1 MKKPDWLITRNP
13 AFFTGYFLF
22 TVILS
27 IYCFVF
33 TKPEGFLLINQFH
46 FALLDRLFVLFTNF
60 GNGIFA
66 ILLMIFML
74 VRKKFGWSLQI
85 GVSFLVSGILI
96 QILKNMISSPRPR
109 LYFGSG
115 AIHYI
120 HGITGTGYGSFPS
133 GHATTIFAVTSLL
146 ALYFPGRNTGNF
158 FIIIACLTG
167 FSRIY
172 LSQHFPIDVLAGSFL
187 GMVVSLFTYQLIP
200 LRIFEKKFQEKDWDR
215 QSIKLR

>member
-46 FALLDRLFVLFTNF
+46 FALMDGPFVLFTNF

-85 GVSFLVSGILI
+85 AVSFLVSGILV
-96 QILKNMISSPRPR
+96 QILKHLISSPRPR
-109 LYFGSG
+109 LYFGPG

-120 HGITGTGYGSFPS
+120 HGITETGYGSFPS

-187 GMVVSLFTYQLIP
+187 GMVVSLFTY
-200 LRIFEKKFQEKDWDR
+200 
-215 QSIKLR
+215 